1 MTITYKDAEGVRG
14 MRVAGKLAS
23 EVLDFLTH
31 HVQPGITTNALDK
44 LAFDFITEVQG
55 GIPAPLNYRGG
66 GNVPYPKSICTSVNH
81 QVCHGIPN
89 DKPLKKGDIVNID
102 VTVIKDG
109 WHGDTSRMFI
119 VGDTSIAAKR
129 LCSITYDAMWHGIKM
144 VKPGVSTDELDRLA
158 HDHIVNVQQAI
169 PAPLNYAPSGYKP
182 YPKSICTSIN
192 HQVCHG
198 IPNDRPLKNGDIL
211 NIDVTVIK
219 DGWHGDTS
227 RMFIV
232 GEGSIA
238 AKRLCQMTY
247 DAMWRGIAKVKPGA
261 KLGDIGHS
269 IQTFAETNGFSVVR
283 EFCGHGIGRNFHEE
297 PQVLHYGRPGT
308 LDELLPGMVFTIE
321 PMINAGKRDIREMG
335 DGWTIVTK
343 DRSLSAQWEHTVLVT
358 ETGYEVLTL
367 SAGSPAP
374 PAFVAAAVTA

>member
-1 MTITYKDAEGVRG
+1 MTISIKTAADIEG
-14 MRVAGKLAS
+14 MRIAGRLAS
-23 EVLDFLTH
+23 EVLDMLTAH
-31 HVQPGITTNALDK
+31 
-44 LAFDFITEVQG
+44 
-55 GIPAPLNYRGG
+55 
-66 GNVPYPKSICTSVNH
+66 
-81 QVCHGIPN
+81 
-89 DKPLKKGDIVNID
+89 
-102 VTVIKDG
+102 
-109 WHGDTSRMFI
+109 
-119 VGDTSIAAKR
+119 
-129 LCSITYDAMWHGIKM
+129 
-144 VKPGVSTDELDRLA
+144 VKPGVTTDQLDQLA
-158 HDHIVNVQQAI
+158 HNHIVNVQGAI
-169 PAPLNYAPSGYKP
+169 PAPLNYAPPGYTP

-238 AKRLCQMTY
+238 ARRLCNFTY
-247 DAMWRGIAKVKPGA
+247 EAMWKGIVKVRPGA
-261 KLGDIGHS
+261 RLGDIGHA
-269 IQTFAETNGFSVVR
+269 IQTFAENAGFSVVR

-308 LDELLPGMVFTIE
+308 LEELVPGMIFTIE
-321 PMINAGKRDIREMG
+321 PMINAGRREIREMT

-358 ETGYEVLTL
+358 DTGYEVLTL

-374 PAFVAAAVTA
+374 PAFVTSPAATASAH